1 MAFHKVHRMIGTL
14 VSNYRIVERL
24 GGGGMGV
31 VYKAEDTRL
40 GRFVAL
46 KFLPEELAKD
56 PMALERFQREAR
68 AASSLNHPSI
78 CTIYDIGESEGRNF
92 LVMEFLE
99 GHTLRDRI
107 AGRPLPLDLLLDL
120 SIQIADALDAAH
132 AKGIVHRDIK
142 PANIFVT
149 SRNQAKILDFG
160 LAKIGPRSVSP
171 ATVASAAATIS
182 GATVLDDN
190 LTSPGTALGTIAYMS
205 PEQVRGEDL
214 DSRTDLFSFGVVLYE
229 MATGNQAF
237 PGRTS
242 GVIFDGILNRQPIEP
257 ARLNPVLPP
266 ELDRILDKALEKDRA
281 LRYQTASDLRAD
293 LQRQQRDSTSG
304 KVKVWQTT
312 AADTAAAKQTEAALA
327 AASLAQTGNERKLTR
342 SATNKKIA
350 GICGGMANYFQVDA
364 TLMRVLWLI
373 AAFGLGFPFI
383 AYIVLWIVLPL
394 SPGGPTPA
402 STTTSGTATSV
413 TAESASRSGR
423 KTSIIVTVAFVLV
436 VLAVAAFFL
445 LSRDRHPPD
454 FSSIRMQRITTT
466 GQALSAGLSP
476 DGRYVVYSQDDNG
489 KKSLWLRQ
497 LASTNSVQLLPP
509 APRAFLIPEFTPD
522 GSFIDYL
529 ERVNLTD
536 RFGTLYQISVLG
548 GTPRKLV
555 DSMNSPVTFSP
566 DGRMAFVR
574 NDDIKGESYLIV
586 TDPSGGHE
594 TTLATRRI
602 SNDIGPFN
610 VPSWAPD
617 GKTITFSV
625 SDPAADGLNYH
636 LLNVSTSDGSTKP
649 FSPGHWRTINHLL
662 WIPDGSGI
670 LIAGQ
675 EKTGAPQQIYWNAPG
690 SAEVRRITG
699 DVNSYLSLS
708 VASDSRSLL
717 AVQGDSNVNL
727 WVGPSSD
734 PDASVQITSGR
745 MDGMNGLA
753 WTGDDRIVYQGNV
766 GDTYQIW
773 MVNADGSSA
782 HQVTNDRYFHTHP
795 AVCESGRSVVFE
807 SDPTGIHHLFKMDL
821 DGNNATQVTNG
832 RGESNPSCRTKS
844 NDMVFSGTSPD
855 GRSLLYRMDL
865 SGGPA
870 VPLSDLLVLDRA
882 DYSPD
887 GSKILAAFLDPKTG
901 RIKGYVLPSSGGFPL
916 FIGDPPSTIDA
927 AGIMGW
933 SPDGRGMTALD
944 DRSGVPNLWSLHFDR
959 SPAKQLTH
967 LVKSEIRGFAW
978 SPDGKRIALSR
989 GPTDQNVV
997 LIKIAGQ

>member
-1 MAFHKVHRMIGTL
+1 MIGTL

-68 AASSLNHPSI
+68 AASSLNHQSI
-78 CTIYDIGESEGRNF
+78 CTIYDMGESAGRSF

-107 AGRPLPLDLLLDL
+107 AGHPLPLDLLLDL
-120 SIQIADALDAAH
+120 GIQVADGLDAAH

-160 LAKIGPRSVSP
+160 LAKIGPRAASP
-171 ATVASAAATIS
+171 ATVATAVTAS
-182 GATVLDDN
+182 GATVLADN

-214 DSRTDLFSFGVVLYE
+214 DARTDLFSFGVVLYE

-242 GVIFDGILNRQPIEP
+242 GVVFDGILNRQPVEP
-257 ARLNPVLPP
+257 ARLNPILPL
-266 ELDRILDKALEKDRA
+266 ELDRILNKALEKDRA

-304 KVKVWQTT
+304 RVKVWQT
-312 AADTAAAKQTEAALA
+312 AADTAAAKQTETVSGES
-327 AASLAQTGNERKLTR
+327 SLETGSERKLTR

-350 GICGGMANYFQVDA
+350 GICGGMAHYFQVDA

-383 AYIVLWIVLPL
+383 AYIVLWIALPL
-394 SPGGPTPA
+394 SPGEPSRA
-402 STTTSGTATSV
+402 SA
-413 TAESASRSGR
+413 AASRISPSETG
-423 KTSIIVTVAFVLV
+423 TSAAQPRSKAPILITVVLV
-436 VLAVAAFFL
+436 LGILAFAAFFFL
-445 LSRDRHPPD
+445 PRDRHRAD
-454 FSSIRMQRITTT
+454 FSSIRMQRITTS

-476 DGRYVVYSQDDNG
+476 DSRYVVYSQDDNG

-509 APRAFLIPEFTPD
+509 APRAYLIPEFTPD

-529 ERVNLTD
+529 EKVNLTD
-536 RFGTLYQISVLG
+536 RSGTLYQISVLG

-555 DSMNSPVTFSP
+555 DRLDSPVTFPP
-566 DGRMAFVR
+566 DGKQIAFVR
-574 NDDIKGESYLIV
+574 NDTIKGESYLILA
-586 TDPSGGHE
+586 DPSGGHE
-594 TTLATRRI
+594 TTLAMRRVG
-602 SNDIGPFN
+602 NDIGPFA

-617 GKTITFSV
+617 GKTIAVSV

-649 FSPGHWRTINHLL
+649 FSPVHWRTVNHIL

-690 SAEVRRITG
+690 SAEVRKITA
-699 DVNSYLSLS
+699 DVNAYISLS

-717 AVQGDSNVNL
+717 AVQSDINVNL
-727 WVGPSSD
+727 WVGPASD

-745 MDGMNGLA
+745 MDGIGGLA
-753 WTGDDRIVYQGNV
+753 WTMDRRIVYQGNV
-766 GDTYQIW
+766 GDSYQIW
-773 MVNADGSSA
+773 MVNADGSNA
-782 HQVTNDRYFHTHP
+782 HQATNDRYFHTQP
-795 AVCESGRSVVFE
+795 AVCESGRSIVFE
-807 SDPTGIHHLFKMDL
+807 SDPTGVHHLFKMDL
-821 DGNNATQVTNG
+821 DGNNVTQITNG
-832 RGESNPSCRTKS
+832 GGEGGPSCRIQS
-844 NDMVFSGTSPD
+844 NDMVFSGASPD
-855 GRSLLYRMDL
+855 GRTLLYRMDL
-865 SGGPA
+865 GGGPA
-870 VPLSDLLVLDRA
+870 VPLSDLLVLGGA
-882 DYSPD
+882 DYSLD
-887 GSKILAAFLDPKTG
+887 GSRILTAFLDQKTG
-901 RIKGYVLPSSGGFPL
+901 RIKGYVLPSSGGPPL
-916 FIGDPPSTIDA
+916 FAGDPPSTIDA
-927 AGIMGW
+927 AGIIGW
-933 SPDGRGMTALD
+933 SADGRGMAALD
-944 DRSGVPNLWSLHFDR
+944 DRSGVPNLWIYPFEGGQ
-959 SPAKQLTH
+959 AKQITH
-967 LVKSEIRGFAW
+967 FPKSEIHGFAW
-978 SPDGKRIALSR
+978 SPDGQRIALSR
-989 GPTDQNVV
+989 GPTEQNVV
-997 LIKIAGQ
+997 LIKTGP

>member
-1 MAFHKVHRMIGTL
+1 MIGTL

-99 GHTLRDRI
+99 GHTLRDHI
-107 AGRPLPLDLLLDL
+107 AGRPLPIDLLLDL

-149 SRNQAKILDFG
+149 LRNQAKILDFG
-160 LAKIGPRSVSP
+160 LAKIGPRAASP
-171 ATVASAAATIS
+171 ATVATASATVS

-214 DSRTDLFSFGVVLYE
+214 DARTDLFSFGVVLYE

-242 GVIFDGILNRQPIEP
+242 GVVFDGILNRQPVEP
-257 ARLNPVLPP
+257 ARLNPILPL
-266 ELDRILDKALEKDRA
+266 ELDRILNKALEKDRA

-304 KVKVWQTT
+304 KVKAWQASS
-312 AADTAAAKQTEAALA
+312 AAVAATPIETP
-327 AASLAQTGNERKLTR
+327 SVGPSAQTATEKRLTR

-350 GICGGMANYFQVDA
+350 GICGGMADYFHVDA
-364 TLMRVLWLI
+364 TLVRVIWLI
-373 AAFGLGFPFI
+373 AALGLAFPFL
-383 AYIVLWIVLPL
+383 AYIVLWMVLPQ
-394 SPGGPTPA
+394 PPVGPVPA
-402 STTTSGTATSV
+402 STTTSGTITPEAGG
-413 TAESASRSGR
+413 AASQPGTR
-423 KTSIIVTVAFVLV
+423 TSILVTVTLLLI
-436 VLAVAAFFL
+436 VLASAAFYFL
-445 LSRDRHPPD
+445 SPGQHGPD
-454 FSSIRMQRITTT
+454 FSSIRMQRITTS
-466 GQALSAGLSP
+466 GQALSAALFP
-476 DGRYVVYSQDDNG
+476 DSRYVVYSQDDNG

-509 APRAFLIPEFTPD
+509 APLAYLIPEFTPD

-529 ERVNLTD
+529 EKVNLTD

-555 DSMNSPVTFSP
+555 ESLDSPVTFSP
-566 DGRMAFVR
+566 DGKQIAFVR
-574 NDDIKGESYLIV
+574 NDDVKGESYLIV
-586 TDPSGGHE
+586 ADPSGAHE
-594 TTLATRRI
+594 TTLATRHRGKDF
-602 SNDIGPFN
+602 SPFAL
-610 VPSWAPD
+610 PSWAPD
-617 GKTITFSV
+617 SKTITVSV
-625 SDPAADGLNYH
+625 SDPSSDGLTYH

-649 FSPGHWRTINHLL
+649 FSPVHWRTINHLL

-690 SAEVRRITG
+690 SAEMRRITG

-708 VASDSRSLL
+708 VASDSRSLV
-717 AVQGDSNVNL
+717 AVRSDINVNL
-727 WVGPSSD
+727 WVGPAND

-745 MDGMNGLA
+745 MDGIGGLA
-753 WTGDDRIVYQGNV
+753 WTTDGRIVYQGNV

-773 MVNADGSSA
+773 MVNADGAGA
-782 HQVTNDRYFHTHP
+782 HQVTDDRFFHTQP
-795 AVCESGRSVVFE
+795 AVCESGRSIVFV
-807 SDPTGIHHLFKMDL
+807 SDPAGTQHLFKMDL
-821 DGNNATQVTNG
+821 DGNNITQITNG
-832 RGESNPSCRTKS
+832 GGENSPSCNIQS
-844 NDMVFSGTSPD
+844 NDLVFSGTSSD
-855 GRSLLYRMDL
+855 GRTLLYRINL
-865 SGGPA
+865 AGGPPTA
-870 VPLSDLLVLDRA
+870 ISDLLVDGGA
-882 DYSPD
+882 EYSPD
-887 GSKILAAFLDPKTG
+887 GSRILAAFLDPKTG
-901 RIKGYVLPSSGGFPL
+901 KIKGYVLPSSGGAPL
-916 FIGDPPSTIDA
+916 FAGDPPSTIDA
-927 AGIMGW
+927 AGIIGW
-933 SPDGRGMTALD
+933 TADGRGMTVLD
-944 DRSGVPNLWSLHFDR
+944 DRSGVPNLWILPFDH

-967 LVKSEIRGFAW
+967 LLRSEIHGFAW
-978 SPDGKRIALSR
+978 SPDGNRIALSR
-989 GPTDQNVV
+989 GPIEQNVV
-997 LIKIAGQ
+997 LIKTAVQ

>member
-1 MAFHKVHRMIGTL
+1 MIGTL
-14 VSNYRIVERL
+14 VSNYRIIERL

-56 PMALERFQREAR
+56 PAVLERFQREAR
-68 AASSLNHPSI
+68 AASSLNHQGI
-78 CTIYDIGESEGRNF
+78 CTIYDIGESAGRSF
-92 LVMEFLE
+92 LVMEYLE

-120 SIQIADALDAAH
+120 GIQMADALDAAH

-160 LAKIGPRSVSP
+160 LAKIGPRAASP
-171 ATVASAAATIS
+171 ATVATAVTAS

-214 DSRTDLFSFGVVLYE
+214 DARTDLFSFGVVLYE

-242 GVIFDGILNRQPIEP
+242 GVVFDGILNRQPVEP
-257 ARLNPVLPP
+257 ARLNPILPL
-266 ELDRILDKALEKDRA
+266 ELDRILNKALEKDRA

-304 KVKVWQTT
+304 KVRVWQTT
-312 AADTAAAKQTEAALA
+312 AADAAAAKQTET
-327 AASLAQTGNERKLTR
+327 ASEGASPQTGGEQKLTR
-342 SATNKKIA
+342 SALNKKIA
-350 GICGGMANYFQVDA
+350 GICGGMADYFQVDA

-383 AYIVLWIVLPL
+383 AYIVLWIALPL
-394 SPGGPTPA
+394 SPGGASPTSA
-402 STTTSGTATSV
+402 TTSRISQPEPGTNA
-413 TAESASRSGR
+413 ARSRSR
-423 KTSIIVTVAFVLV
+423 TSIVIIVALVLA
-436 VLAVAAFFL
+436 VLAVAALYF
-445 LSRDRHPPD
+445 LSRDRHRAD

-476 DGRYVVYSQDDNG
+476 DSRYVVYSQDDNG

-509 APRAFLIPEFTPD
+509 APRAYLIPEFTPD

-529 ERVNLTD
+529 EKVNLTD
-536 RFGTLYQISVLG
+536 RSGTLYQISVLG

-555 DSMNSPVTFSP
+555 DRVDSPVTFSP
-566 DGRMAFVR
+566 DGKQVAFVR
-574 NDDIKGESYLIV
+574 NDTIKGESYLILA
-586 TDPSGGHE
+586 DPSGGHE
-594 TTLATRRI
+594 TTLATRHI
-602 SNDIGPFN
+602 GNDIGPFAI
-610 VPSWAPD
+610 PSWAPD
-617 GKTITFSV
+617 GKTIALSV

-636 LLNVSTSDGSTKP
+636 LLNVSTSDGSTTA
-649 FSPGHWRTINHLL
+649 FSPVHWRTVNHIL
-662 WIPDGSGI
+662 WVPDGSGI

-675 EKTGAPQQIYWNAPG
+675 EKTGAPQQIYWNAQG
-690 SAEVRRITG
+690 SSEAHKITA
-699 DVNSYLSLS
+699 DVNSYISLS

-717 AVQGDSNVNL
+717 AVQSDINVNL
-727 WVGPSSD
+727 WVGPANN
-734 PDASVQITSGR
+734 PDAAVQISSGR
-745 MDGMNGLA
+745 MDGIGGLA
-753 WTGDDRIVYQGNV
+753 WTMDGRIVYQGNV

-773 MVNADGSSA
+773 MVNADGSNA
-782 HQVTNDRYFHTHP
+782 HQVTNDRYFHTQP
-795 AVCESGRSVVFE
+795 AVCESGRSIVFE
-807 SDPTGIHHLFKMDL
+807 SDPTGVHHLFKMDL
-821 DGNNATQVTNG
+821 DGNNVTQITNG
-832 RGESNPSCRTKS
+832 GGEGSPSCRVQS
-844 NDMVFSGTSPD
+844 NDMVFSGASPD
-855 GRSLLYRMDL
+855 GRTLLYRMDL
-865 SGGPA
+865 GGGPA
-870 VPLSDLLVLDRA
+870 VPLSDLLALGGA

-887 GSKILAAFLDPKTG
+887 GSRILAAFLDQKTG
-901 RIKGYVLPSSGGFPL
+901 RIKGYVLPSSGGPPL
-916 FIGDPPSTIDA
+916 FAGDPPSTIDA
-927 AGIMGW
+927 AGIVGW
-933 SPDGRGMTALD
+933 TADGRGMAALD
-944 DRSGVPNLWSLHFDR
+944 DRSGVPNLWIYPFEGG
-959 SPAKQLTH
+959 PAKQISH
-967 LVKSEIRGFAW
+967 FPKSEIHGFAW

-989 GPTDQNVV
+989 GPTEQNVV
-997 LIKIAGQ
+997 LIKAGP

>member
-1 MAFHKVHRMIGTL
+1 MIGTL
-14 VSNYRIVERL
+14 VSNYRIIERL

-78 CTIYDIGESEGRNF
+78 CTIYDIGESEGRSF

-120 SIQIADALDAAH
+120 GIQIADALDAAH

-160 LAKIGPRSVSP
+160 LAKIGPRAASP
-171 ATVASAAATIS
+171 ATVAATAS

-214 DSRTDLFSFGVVLYE
+214 DARADLFSFGVVLYE

-237 PGRTS
+237 PGPTS
-242 GVIFDGILNRQPIEP
+242 GVVFDGILNRQPVEP
-257 ARLNPVLPP
+257 LRLNPILPL
-266 ELDRILDKALEKDRA
+266 ELDRILNKSLEKDRA

-293 LQRQQRDSTSG
+293 LQRQQRDSTSS
-304 KVKVWQTT
+304 KVKVWQSAAGT
-312 AADTAAAKQTEAALA
+312 AAQQIETVSRGPSPQTSSEK
-327 AASLAQTGNERKLTR
+327 KLTR

-350 GICGGMANYFQVDA
+350 GICGGMANYFQLDA
-364 TLMRVLWLI
+364 TLVRVLWLI
-373 AAFGLGFPFI
+373 AALGLVFPFL
-383 AYIVLWIVLPL
+383 AYLVLWMVLPL
-394 SPGGPTPA
+394 SPGGTPTSTPA
-402 STTTSGTATSV
+402 NTLRAAQSETGTNTR
-413 TAESASRSGR
+413 TPRS
-423 KTSIIVTVAFVLV
+423 KTSIVITLVFVLAT
-436 VLAVAAFFL
+436 LAAAVFYFM
-445 LSRDRHPPD
+445 SRERHRAD

-466 GQALSAGLSP
+466 GQALSAGLSS
-476 DGRYVVYSQDDNG
+476 DGRYVVYSQDENG

-509 APRAFLIPEFTPD
+509 APRAYLIPEFTPD

-555 DSMNSPVTFSP
+555 DRLDSLGTFSP
-566 DGRMAFVR
+566 DSKQMAFVR
-574 NDDIKGESYLIV
+574 NDAVKDESCLILA
-586 TDPSGGHE
+586 DSSGTHE

-602 SNDIGPFN
+602 GNDVGPFAL
-610 VPSWAPD
+610 PSWAPD
-617 GKTITFSV
+617 GKTIAV
-625 SDPAADGLNYH
+625 AVADPAADGLYFH
-636 LLNVSTSDGSTKP
+636 LMNVSVSDGFVKP
-649 FSPGHWRTINHLL
+649 FSPVHWRTVNDLL

-670 LIAGQ
+670 LIAAQ
-675 EKTGAPQQIYWNAPG
+675 EKTGAPQQIYWNAEG
-690 SAEVRRITG
+690 SAEAHKITA
-699 DVNSYLSLS
+699 DVNGYISLS
-708 VASDSRSLL
+708 VASDSRSFL
-717 AVQGDSNVNL
+717 AVQSDININL
-727 WVGPSSD
+727 WVGPAND

-745 MDGMNGLA
+745 MDGIGGLA
-753 WTGDDRIVYQGNV
+753 WTTDGRIVYQGNV

-773 MVNADGSSA
+773 MVNADGSAA
-782 HQVTNDRYFHTHP
+782 HQVTNDRYFHTYP
-795 AVCESGRSVVFE
+795 AICESGRSIVFE
-807 SDPTGIHHLFKMDL
+807 SDPAGIHHLFKMDL
-821 DGNNATQVTNG
+821 DDNNVTQITNG
-832 RGESNPSCRTKS
+832 GGEGSPSCNIQS
-844 NDMVFSGTSPD
+844 NDLVFSGTGSN
-855 GRSLLYRMDL
+855 GRTLLYKMEIGD
-865 SGGPA
+865 GPPIA
-870 VPLSDLLVLDRA
+870 LSDLLLVGDHPA
-882 DYSPD
+882 YSPD
-887 GSKILAAFLDPKTG
+887 GTRIMAAFMDPKTG
-901 RIKGYVLPSSGGFPL
+901 KIKGYILPSSGGAPL
-916 FIGDPPSTIDA
+916 FAGDPPSTIDA
-927 AGIMGW
+927 MGIVGW
-933 SPDGRGMTALD
+933 TPDDRGMTVLD
-944 DRSGVPNLWSLHFDR
+944 DRNGVPNLWILPFDH

-967 LVKSEIRGFAW
+967 LQKSEIHGFAW

-989 GPTDQNVV
+989 GPIEQNVV
-997 LIKIAGQ
+997 LIRIAGK

>member
-1 MAFHKVHRMIGTL
+1 MIGTL
-14 VSNYRIVERL
+14 VSNYRIIEKL

-78 CTIYDIGESEGRNF
+78 CTIYDIGESGGRSF
-92 LVMEFLE
+92 LVMEYLE

-120 SIQIADALDAAH
+120 GIQIADALDAAH

-160 LAKIGPRSVSP
+160 LAKIGPRAASP
-171 ATVASAAATIS
+171 ATVDATAS

-214 DSRTDLFSFGVVLYE
+214 DARTDLFSFGVVLYE

-237 PGRTS
+237 PGPTS
-242 GVIFDGILNRQPIEP
+242 GVVFDGILNRQPVEP
-257 ARLNPVLPP
+257 LRLNPILPI
-266 ELDRILDKALEKDRA
+266 ELDRILNKALEKNRA

-304 KVKVWQTT
+304 KVTVWQ
-312 AADTAAAKQTEAALA
+312 AV
-327 AASLAQTGNERKLTR
+327 AASATSGATKQAETASPEPSSQTGAEKKLTR

-350 GICGGMANYFQVDA
+350 GICGGMADYFHVDA
-364 TLMRVLWLI
+364 TLVRVLWLI
-373 AAFGLGFPFI
+373 TSLGLGFPFL
-383 AYIVLWIVLPL
+383 AYLVLWIVLPL
-394 SPGGPTPA
+394 TPSERTPTSSAASAAVPSEIPA
-402 STTTSGTATSV
+402 A
-413 TAESASRSGR
+413 ASRSGAI
-423 KTSIIVTVAFVLV
+423 TSIVVTATLILVA
-436 VLAVAAFFL
+436 LAAVGAFYF
-445 LSRDRHPPD
+445 LSREQKRVD

-476 DGRYVVYSQDDNG
+476 DSRYVVYSQDENG

-497 LASTNSVQLLPP
+497 LASTNSVQLLSP
-509 APRAFLIPEFTPD
+509 APRAYLIPEFIPD

-529 ERVNLTD
+529 EKANLTD

-555 DSMNSPVTFSP
+555 DNLDSLVTFSP
-566 DGRMAFVR
+566 DGRQMAFVR
-574 NDDIKGESYLIV
+574 NDTIKGESYLIL

-594 TTLATRRI
+594 TTLATRRTG
-602 SNDIGPFN
+602 NDIGPFAL
-610 VPSWAPD
+610 PSWAPD
-617 GKTITFSV
+617 GKAITVSV
-625 SDPAADGLNYH
+625 SDPAADGLNLH
-636 LLNVSTSDGSTKP
+636 LLNVSASDGSTRP
-649 FSPGHWRTINHLL
+649 FSPVHWRTINDIL

-670 LIAGQ
+670 FIAAQ

-690 SAEVRRITG
+690 SAEAHKITG

-708 VASDSRSLL
+708 VASDSRSLV
-717 AVQGDSNVNL
+717 AVQSDINVNL
-727 WVGPSSD
+727 WVGPASN
-734 PDASVQITSGR
+734 PDAAVQITSGR
-745 MDGMNGLA
+745 MDGIGGFA
-753 WTGDDRIVYQGNV
+753 WTTDGRIVYQGNV

-773 MVNADGSSA
+773 MVNADGSNA
-782 HQVTNDRYFHTHP
+782 HQVTNDRYFHTQP
-795 AVCESGRSVVFE
+795 AVCESGRSIVFE

-821 DGNNATQVTNG
+821 DSNNVTQITNG
-832 RGESNPSCRTKS
+832 GGEGSPSCNIQS
-844 NDMVFSGTSPD
+844 NDLVFSGTGKD
-855 GRSLLYRMDL
+855 GRTLLYKMNL
-865 SGGPA
+865 GGGAPA
-870 VPLSDLLVLDRA
+870 PLSDLLVLGGA

-887 GSKILAAFLDPKTG
+887 GTRIMAAFVDPKNG
-901 RIKGYVLPSSGGFPL
+901 KIKGYILPASGGAPIFAGEPPSS
-916 FIGDPPSTIDA
+916 IDA
-927 AGIMGW
+927 VGIIGW
-933 SPDGRGMTALD
+933 TPDGRGMTVLD
-944 DRSGVPNLWSLHFDR
+944 DRGGVPNLWILPFDQ

-967 LVKSEIRGFAW
+967 LLRSEIHGFAW

-989 GPTDQNVV
+989 GPIEQNVV
-997 LIKIAGQ
+997 LIKSAGQ